1 MVRREFGKREK
12 GIFVSQMTAPT
23 IVFLLVM
30 TVYPVLFT
38 IYYSFTDYNYLK
50 GTHPFS
56 GLANYTALFQNMYF
70 RQAVSNTVKFT
81 VIAVVLE
88 VVLGLLTALF
98 VKSLKRGQKVVRT
111 LLLLPYL
118 LPAVTVALIWRMMLS
133 PNYGIIT
140 DVFTALGLPVY
151 NWFYDGKTAFGTLLV
166 IDVWQNVPFAFLLIY
181 AHLQGVPESQYQAAS
196 IDGAG
201 ALQRFRHI
209 TLPNIGG
216 GIALCAM
223 LRTIDTFRLFE
234 KVNILTGGGPANT
247 TTTIT
252 QFMYIYIRYK
262 KPEIRFSQCLCH
274 SYDRICVDYEQYLYE
289 KGDEIKWKNGQRKSL
304 L

>member
-1 MVRREFGKREK
+1 
-12 GIFVSQMTAPT
+12 MTAPT

-252 QFMYIYIRYK
+252 QFMYTYGI
-262 KPEIRFSQCLCH
+262 
-274 SYDRICVDYEQYLYE
+274 
-289 KGDEIKWKNGQRKSL
+289 KSL
-304 L
+304 KFGLASACAIVMTVFVLIISSIYMKKAMK

>member
-56 GLANYTALFQNMYF
+56 GFANYTALFQNMYF

-88 VVLGLLTALF
+88 VMLGLLTALF

-252 QFMYIYIRYK
+252 QFMYTYGI
-262 KPEIRFSQCLCH
+262 
-274 SYDRICVDYEQYLYE
+274 
-289 KGDEIKWKNGQRKSL
+289 KSL
-304 L
+304 KFGLASACAIVMTVFVLIMSSISL

>member
-12 GIFVSQMTAPT
+12 RIFVSQMTAPT

-252 QFMYIYIRYK
+252 QFMYTYGI
-262 KPEIRFSQCLCH
+262 
-274 SYDRICVDYEQYLYE
+274 
-289 KGDEIKWKNGQRKSL
+289 KSL
-304 L
+304 KFGLASACAIVMTVFVLIMSSIYMKKAMK

>member
-56 GLANYTALFQNMYF
+56 GFANYTALFQNMYF

-81 VIAVVLE
+81 VSAVVLE
-88 VVLGLLTALF
+88 VMLGLLTALF

-252 QFMYIYIRYK
+252 QFMYTYGI
-262 KPEIRFSQCLCH
+262 
-274 SYDRICVDYEQYLYE
+274 
-289 KGDEIKWKNGQRKSL
+289 KSL
-304 L
+304 KFGLASACAIVMTVFVLIMSSIYMKKAMK

>member
-223 LRTIDTFRLFE
+223 LRTIYTFRLFE

-252 QFMYIYIRYK
+252 QFMYTYGI
-262 KPEIRFSQCLCH
+262 
-274 SYDRICVDYEQYLYE
+274 
-289 KGDEIKWKNGQRKSL
+289 KSL
-304 L
+304 KFGLASACAIVMTVFVLIMSSIYMKKAMK

>member
-252 QFMYIYIRYK
+252 QFMYTYGI
-262 KPEIRFSQCLCH
+262 
-274 SYDRICVDYEQYLYE
+274 
-289 KGDEIKWKNGQRKSL
+289 KSL
-304 L
+304 KFGLASACAIVMTVFVLIMSNIYMKKAMK

>member
-1 MVRREFGKREK
+1 M
-12 GIFVSQMTAPT
+12 
-23 IVFLLVM
+23 
-30 TVYPVLFT
+30 
-38 IYYSFTDYNYLK
+38 
-50 GTHPFS
+50 
-56 GLANYTALFQNMYF
+56 
-70 RQAVSNTVKFT
+70 
-81 VIAVVLE
+81 
-88 VVLGLLTALF
+88 
-98 VKSLKRGQKVVRT
+98 VRT

-133 PNYGIIT
+133 PNYGIVT
-140 DVFTALGLPVY
+140 ELFANLGLPVY
-151 NWFYDGKTAFGTLLV
+151 NWFHDVKTAFGMLLL

-201 ALQRFRHI
+201 ALQRFWHI
-209 TLPNIGG
+209 TLPNIGN

-252 QFMYIYIRYK
+252 QFMYMYGVKTMKFGFASACAVVMTVFVLILSSVYIRK
-262 KPEIRFSQCLCH
+262 AM
-274 SYDRICVDYEQYLYE
+274 
-289 KGDEIKWKNGQRKSL
+289 N
-304 L
+304 

>member
-140 DVFTALGLPVY
+140 DVYTALGLPVY

-252 QFMYIYIRYK
+252 QFMYTYGI
-262 KPEIRFSQCLCH
+262 
-274 SYDRICVDYEQYLYE
+274 
-289 KGDEIKWKNGQRKSL
+289 KSL
-304 L
+304 KFGLASACAIVMTVFVLIMSSIYMKKAMK

>member
-1 MVRREFGKREK
+1 MGR
-12 GIFVSQMTAPT
+12 QMQNKKTNTGFMYQLTGPT
-23 IVFLLVM
+23 LLFLLVM
-30 TVYPVLFT
+30 TAYPVIFT
-38 IYYSFTDYNYLK
+38 LCYSFTDYNYLK

-56 GLANYTALFQNMYF
+56 GLANYKALFQNMYF
-70 RQAVSNTVKFT
+70 RQAVRNTIVFT
-81 VIAVVLE
+81 VLAAGLE
-88 VVLGLLTALF
+88 VGLGLLTALF

-133 PNYGIIT
+133 PNYGIVT
-140 DVFTALGLPVY
+140 ELFANLGLPVY
-151 NWFYDGKTAFGTLLV
+151 NWFHDVKTAFGMLLL

-201 ALQRFRHI
+201 ALQRFWHI
-209 TLPNIGG
+209 TLPNIGN

-252 QFMYIYIRYK
+252 QFMYMYGVKTMKFGFASACAVVMTVFVLILSSVYIRK
-262 KPEIRFSQCLCH
+262 AM
-274 SYDRICVDYEQYLYE
+274 
-289 KGDEIKWKNGQRKSL
+289 N
-304 L
+304 

>member
-1 MVRREFGKREK
+1 MQNKKNHTGFTYQLTG
-12 GIFVSQMTAPT
+12 PT
-23 IVFLLVM
+23 LLFLLVM
-30 TVYPVLFT
+30 TVYPVIFT
-38 IYYSFTDYNYLK
+38 LCYSFTDYNYLK

-56 GLANYTALFQNMYF
+56 GLANYKALFQNLYF
-70 RQAVSNTVKFT
+70 RQAVCNTVVFT
-81 VIAVVLE
+81 VLAAGLE
-88 VVLGLLTALF
+88 VGLGLLIALF

-133 PNYGIIT
+133 PNYGIVT
-140 DVFTALGLPVY
+140 ELFANLGLPVY
-151 NWFYDGKTAFGTLLV
+151 NWFYDVKTAFGTLLL

-201 ALQRFRHI
+201 VLQRFWHI
-209 TLPNIGG
+209 TLPNIGN
-216 GIALCAM
+216 GIALCTM

-252 QFMYIYIRYK
+252 QFMYMYGVKTLKFGFASACAVVMTVFVLIMSSVYIRK
-262 KPEIRFSQCLCH
+262 AMK
-274 SYDRICVDYEQYLYE
+274 
-289 KGDEIKWKNGQRKSL
+289 
-304 L
+304 

>member
-1 MVRREFGKREK
+1 
-12 GIFVSQMTAPT
+12 MTAPT

-166 IDVWQNVPFAFLLIY
+166 TDVWQNVPFAFLLIY

-252 QFMYIYIRYK
+252 QFMYTYGI
-262 KPEIRFSQCLCH
+262 
-274 SYDRICVDYEQYLYE
+274 
-289 KGDEIKWKNGQRKSL
+289 KSL
-304 L
+304 KFGLASACAIVMTVFVLIMSSIYMKKAMK

>member
-12 GIFVSQMTAPT
+12 GIFVSQMTVPT

-252 QFMYIYIRYK
+252 QFMYTYGI
-262 KPEIRFSQCLCH
+262 
-274 SYDRICVDYEQYLYE
+274 
-289 KGDEIKWKNGQRKSL
+289 KSL
-304 L
+304 KFGLASACAIVMTVFVLIMSSIYMKKAMK

>member
-12 GIFVSQMTAPT
+12 EIFVSQMTAPT

-252 QFMYIYIRYK
+252 QFMYTYGI
-262 KPEIRFSQCLCH
+262 
-274 SYDRICVDYEQYLYE
+274 
-289 KGDEIKWKNGQRKSL
+289 KSL
-304 L
+304 KFGLASACAIVMTVFVLIMSSIYMKKAMK

>member
-1 MVRREFGKREK
+1 MGR
-12 GIFVSQMTAPT
+12 QMQYKKNNTGFTYQLTGPT
-23 IVFLLVM
+23 LLFLLVM
-30 TVYPVLFT
+30 TVYPVIFT
-38 IYYSFTDYNYLK
+38 LCYSFTDYNYLK

-56 GLANYTALFQNMYF
+56 GLTNYKALFQNLYF
-70 RQAVSNTVKFT
+70 RQAVSNTVVFT
-81 VIAVVLE
+81 VLAAGLE
-88 VVLGLLTALF
+88 VGLGLLMALF

-133 PNYGIIT
+133 PNYGIVT
-140 DVFTALGLPVY
+140 ELFVNLGLPVY
-151 NWFYDGKTAFGTLLV
+151 NWFYDVKTAFGMLLL

-201 ALQRFRHI
+201 AMKRFWYI
-209 TLPNIGG
+209 TLPNIGN

-223 LRTIDTFRLFE
+223 LRIIDTFRLFE

-252 QFMYIYIRYK
+252 QFMYMYGVKTMKFGFASACAVVMTIFVLIMSSVYIRK
-262 KPEIRFSQCLCH
+262 AMK
-274 SYDRICVDYEQYLYE
+274 
-289 KGDEIKWKNGQRKSL
+289 
-304 L
+304 

>member
-1 MVRREFGKREK
+1 MHRQGTARKEK
-12 GIFVSQMTAPT
+12 GLFACQMTGPT
-23 IVFLLVM
+23 LIFLLVM
-30 TVYPVLFT
+30 TVYPVIFT

-56 GLANYTALFQNMYF
+56 GLANYVSLFRNMYF
-70 RQAVSNTVKFT
+70 RQAVLNTAVFT
-81 VIAVVLE
+81 VLAVVLE
-88 VVLGLLTALF
+88 VALGLLTALF
-98 VKSLKRGQKVVRT
+98 VKSLKRGQKLVRT

-133 PNYGIIT
+133 PNYGIVT

-151 NWFYDGKTAFGTLLV
+151 NWFYDIRTAFGTLLV

-209 TLPNIGG
+209 TLPNISS

-234 KVNILTGGGPANT
+234 KVNILTGGGPANST
-247 TTTIT
+247 STIT
-252 QFMYIYIRYK
+252 QFMYTYGI
-262 KPEIRFSQCLCH
+262 
-274 SYDRICVDYEQYLYE
+274 
-289 KGDEIKWKNGQRKSL
+289 KSL
-304 L
+304 KFGFASACAVVMTVMVLVMSSFYIKKAMK